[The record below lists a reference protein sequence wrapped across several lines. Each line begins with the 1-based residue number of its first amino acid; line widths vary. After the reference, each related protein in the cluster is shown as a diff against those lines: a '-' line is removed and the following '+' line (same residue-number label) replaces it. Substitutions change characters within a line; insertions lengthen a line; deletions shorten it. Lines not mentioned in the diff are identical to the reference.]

1 MRERFKPSK
10 ESGVVMSAE
19 PNTSHPWVLTDVS
32 LIIKKVDLDPEAV
45 SQRLGI
51 TATGVYRPE
60 QGPQGRNRGREG
72 IWRLQCDERTT
83 RDFSEQLNTV
93 LSATE
98 EKRVEIRKL
107 IMEGHEIHLSV
118 YGFAGTGSV
127 LPFSARDLD
136 RISRLNL
143 PLELSPNTNAR

>member
-10 ESGVVMSAE
+10 ESEAVMSTE
-19 PNTSHPWVLTDVS
+19 PKTSHPWVLTDVS

-51 TATGVYRPE
+51 TPTGVYRPD
-60 QGPQGRNRGREG
+60 QGSQERNRGREG

-98 EKRVEIRKL
+98 EKRAEIRDL
-107 IMEGHEIHLSV
+107 IAEGHEIHLSV

-127 LPFSARDLD
+127 LPFSVRDLE

-143 PLELSPNTNAR
+143 PLELAPNTNAR